1 MVKKLSR
8 FQAKLKEDIFEIKS
22 SSEVYVFA
30 DKTKNMSVDTH
41 EKLLKENITVVYS
54 SLNLEAKS
62 IPKKLKLANQV
73 KYLPQSW
80 AYITFKDHKEKFIS
94 NPSCRFINPSKSELD
109 KSSKVIIEHL
119 NKRLLIVPKY
129 YQ

>member
-1 MVKKLSR
+1 
-8 FQAKLKEDIFEIKS
+8 
-22 SSEVYVFA
+22 
-30 DKTKNMSVDTH
+30 MSVNTH
-41 EKLLKENITVVYS
+41 EKLLKENITVVYKKAPTK
-54 SLNLEAKS
+54 LEKLINLEAKS
-62 IPKKLKLANQV
+62 ITKKLKLANQV

-80 AYITFKDHKEKFIS
+80 AYITFKDHKENFIS

-119 NKRLLIVPKY
+119 NKRLLIVLKY

>member
-119 NKRLLIVPKY
+119 NKRLLIVLKY